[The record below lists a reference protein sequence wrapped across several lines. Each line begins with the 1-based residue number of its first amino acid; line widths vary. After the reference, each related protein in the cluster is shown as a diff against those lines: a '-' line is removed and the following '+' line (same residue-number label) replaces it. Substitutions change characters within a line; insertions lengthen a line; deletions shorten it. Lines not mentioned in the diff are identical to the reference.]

1 VTASNGPGAPGG
13 PNEQRAPGGPN
24 PIEPVVRTRGGGS
37 GNIGLVARRE
47 YGERVRSRAFVFS
60 TLLLAGL
67 AVVVALLPLMVRL
80 VDRASVTR
88 VAVTAV
94 EPGLAERAVSV
105 MDGFLNARLS
115 ATGGGGDTIF
125 EFQPMDDAGRAVAAV
140 RDGSVA
146 ATMLLTRSASGGID
160 AQVLSAGALGPDR
173 AQLLQVGTFA
183 VGVLDWTA
191 SQPAT
196 TRPFVIPT
204 FAVVDAAAGGSGSGG
219 AVATVDAAEYA
230 SRRIV
235 GIVFV
240 MLSFLT
246 LVFYGLWVA
255 SGVVA
260 EKANRVM
267 ELLISA
273 ATAPQLVVGKILGI
287 GLAGLTQV
295 ALVLAPAVLTLMA
308 SDRIADAVLGT
319 ATGSGSSLAALSPG
333 LLGAFLVYFVLGFAL
348 YAALYAG
355 AGSLL
360 SRAEDLQIVALPLSI
375 PAIAGYL
382 PAVLALSGGTSPFIR
397 FASYVPLWSPF
408 VMMAR
413 LSAGNVQPWELALSV
428 GLLAAT
434 VPLVTWLA
442 IRVFRA
448 GVLLYGQPPT
458 VRTFLRAVRHG

>member
-1 VTASNGPGAPGG
+1 MSGPD
-13 PNEQRAPGGPN
+13 
-24 PIEPVVRTRGGGS
+24 EPVVSTRGGRGI
-37 GNIGLVARRE
+37 NIRLVARRE

-67 AVVVALLPLMVRL
+67 AVVVALLPLVVRL
-80 VDRASVTR
+80 VDRATVTR
-88 VAVTAV
+88 VAVTAD
-94 EPGLAERAVSV
+94 EPGLADRAVSV

-115 ATGGGGDTIF
+115 AGGAGGDAIF
-125 EFQPMDDAGRAVAAV
+125 DFEPVPVAGDAVQAV
-140 RDGSVA
+140 REGSVA
-146 ATMLLTRSASGGID
+146 ATMLLTRTSAGGID
-160 AQVLSAGALGPDR
+160 VQVLSAGGLGPDR

-204 FAVVDAAAGGSGSGG
+204 FAVVDAGAAGTGG
-219 AVATVDAAEYA
+219 AAATVDAAEYA

-273 ATAPQLVVGKILGI
+273 ATAPQLVIGKIGGI

-295 ALVLAPAVLTLMA
+295 ALVLAPAVLTLLA
-308 SDRIADAVLGT
+308 SDRIADALLGSQ
-319 ATGSGSSLAALSPG
+319 AGSSSLAALSPG
-333 LLGAFLVYFVLGFAL
+333 LLLAFLVYFVLGFAL

-382 PAVLALSGGTSPFIR
+382 PAVLALSGGTSTFIR

-413 LSAGNVQPWELALSV
+413 LSTGNVAPWELGLSV

-458 VRTFLRAVRHG
+458 VRTFIRAVRHG

>member
-1 VTASNGPGAPGG
+1 VTAP
-13 PNEQRAPGGPN
+13 RD
-24 PIEPVVRTRGGGS
+24 PVGRTRGDGGL
-37 GNIGLVARRE
+37 GNVWLVARRE
-47 YGERVRSRAFVFS
+47 YVERVRSRAFVFS

-67 AVVVALLPLMVRL
+67 AVVVALLPLAVRL
-80 VDRASVTR
+80 VDRATVTR
-88 VAVTAV
+88 IAVAAS
-94 EPGLAERAVSV
+94 EPGLADRAVGV

-115 ATGGGGDTIF
+115 GGGGGAEIMF
-125 EFQPMDDAGRAVAAV
+125 EFDRRDDEAAV
-140 RDGSVA
+140 VEAVREGSVA
-146 ATMLLTRSASGGID
+146 AAMLISRGADGGLD
-160 AQVLSAGALGPDR
+160 MQVLSAGGLGPDR
-173 AQLLQVGTFA
+173 AQLLQVGAFA
-183 VGVLDWTA
+183 VGILDWTA

-196 TRPFVIPT
+196 TRPFVVPG
-204 FAVVDAAAGGSGSGG
+204 FEVVDAGSAGSGG
-219 AVATVDAAEYA
+219 GAASVDAAEYA

-273 ATAPQLVVGKILGI
+273 ATAPQLVTGKITGI
-287 GLAGLTQV
+287 GMAGLTQV
-295 ALVLAPAVLTLMA
+295 GLVLAPALLTLLA
-308 SDRIADAVLGT
+308 SDRIAEAVLGP
-319 ATGSGSSLAALSPG
+319 AAGSASSLAALSPG
-333 LLGAFLVYFVLGFAL
+333 LLLAFLVYFVLGFAL

-382 PAVLALSGGTSPFIR
+382 PAVLALSGGTSAFIR
-397 FASYVPLWSPF
+397 FASFVPLWSPF

-413 LSAGNVQPWELALSV
+413 LSVGTVEPWELGLSV

>member
-1 VTASNGPGAPGG
+1 MTGSG
-13 PNEQRAPGGPN
+13 
-24 PIEPVVRTRGGGS
+24 EPVGRARRGGV
-37 GNIGLVARRE
+37 NIRLVARRE
-47 YGERVRSRAFVFS
+47 YGERVRSRAFLFS

-67 AVVVALLPLMVRL
+67 AVVVALLPLVVRL
-80 VDRASVTR
+80 VDRATVTR

-94 EPGLAERAVSV
+94 EPGLADRAVSV

-115 ATGGGGDTIF
+115 ADGGGGDALFVF
-125 EFQPMDDAGRAVAAV
+125 EPVPDGAAAV
-140 RDGSVA
+140 EAVREGSVA
-146 ATMLLTRSASGGID
+146 AAMLLARTAAGGID

-196 TRPFVIPT
+196 TRPFVTPT
-204 FAVVDAAAGGSGSGG
+204 FAVVDAGAAGTRGG
-219 AVATVDAAEYA
+219 AISVDAAEYA

-240 MLSFLT
+240 VLSFLT

-273 ATAPQLVVGKILGI
+273 ATAPQLVIGKIAGI

-295 ALVLAPAVLTLMA
+295 GLVLAPAVLTLLA
-308 SDRIADAVLGT
+308 SGEIANAVLGT
-319 ATGSGSSLAALSPG
+319 EAGSSSLAVLSPG
-333 LLGAFLVYFVLGFAL
+333 LIGAFLVYFVLGFAL

-382 PAVLALSGGTSPFIR
+382 PAVLALSGGTSAFIR

-413 LSAGNVQPWELALSV
+413 LSTGSVEPWELVLSV

-434 VPLVTWLA
+434 VPVVTWLA

-458 VRTFLRAVRHG
+458 VRTFVRAVRHG

>member
-1 VTASNGPGAPGG
+1 V
-13 PNEQRAPGGPN
+13 
-24 PIEPVVRTRGGGS
+24 
-37 GNIGLVARRE
+37 
-47 YGERVRSRAFVFS
+47 
-60 TLLLAGL
+60 
-67 AVVVALLPLMVRL
+67 
-80 VDRASVTR
+80 
-88 VAVTAV
+88 
-94 EPGLAERAVSV
+94 
-105 MDGFLNARLS
+105 
-115 ATGGGGDTIF
+115 
-125 EFQPMDDAGRAVAAV
+125 
-140 RDGSVA
+140 
-146 ATMLLTRSASGGID
+146 
-160 AQVLSAGALGPDR
+160 
-173 AQLLQVGTFA
+173 
-183 VGVLDWTA
+183 
-191 SQPAT
+191 
-196 TRPFVIPT
+196 
-204 FAVVDAAAGGSGSGG
+204 AAAGTSGG
-219 AVATVDAAEYA
+219 ATSIDAAEYA

-240 MLSFLT
+240 VLSFLT

-273 ATAPQLVVGKILGI
+273 ATAPQLVVGKIAGI

-295 ALVLAPAVLTLMA
+295 GLVLAPALLTLLA
-308 SDRIADAVLGT
+308 SGGIASAVLGRD
-319 ATGSGSSLAALSPG
+319 AGSTSSLSVLSPG
-333 LLGAFLVYFVLGFAL
+333 LVGAFLVYFVLGFAL

-382 PAVLALSGGTSPFIR
+382 PAVLALSGGTSTFIR
-397 FASYVPLWSPF
+397 VASFVPLWSPF

-413 LSAGNVQPWELALSV
+413 LSVSTVPPAEVALSV

-458 VRTFLRAVRHG
+458 VGTFLRAVRHG

>member
-1 VTASNGPGAPGG
+1 MTGPDGPGEPDG
-13 PNEQRAPGGPN
+13 
-24 PIEPVVRTRGGGS
+24 PVVRTRGIRG
-37 GNIGLVARRE
+37 GNIWLVARRE
-47 YGERVRSRAFVFS
+47 YSERVRSRAFLFS

-67 AVVVALLPLMVRL
+67 AVVVALLPLVVRL
-80 VDRASVTR
+80 VDRATVTR
-88 VAVTAV
+88 VAVATE
-94 EPGLAERAVSV
+94 EPGLADRAVSV

-115 ATGGGGDTIF
+115 AGGAGGDAIF
-125 EFQPMDDAGRAVAAV
+125 EFQPMASAAAV
-140 RDGSVA
+140 EAVREGSVA
-146 ATMLLTRSASGGID
+146 ASMLLTRTAAGGID
-160 AQVLSAGALGPDR
+160 VQVLSAGALSPDR

-196 TRPFVIPT
+196 TRAFVIPT
-204 FAVVDAAAGGSGSGG
+204 FAVVDAGAAGTGG
-219 AVATVDAAEYA
+219 AAATVDAAEYA

-273 ATAPQLVVGKILGI
+273 ATAPQLVIGKIAGI
-287 GLAGLTQV
+287 GMAGLTQV
-295 ALVLAPAVLTLMA
+295 GMVLAPAVLTLLA
-308 SDRIADAVLGT
+308 SDRIADTVLG
-319 ATGSGSSLAALSPG
+319 AQAGSSSLAALSPG
-333 LLGAFLVYFVLGFAL
+333 LLLAFLVYFVLGFAL

-382 PAVLALSGGTSPFIR
+382 PAVLALSGGTSTFIR

-413 LSAGNVQPWELALSV
+413 LSTGDVAPWELGLSV